1 MPKRVFSSLV
11 DSRNVHTIRRDF
23 VAIAIF
29 IGIIW
34 IVFAFDRFMALE
46 QYGLVPRS
54 SRGLIGIFAMPFLHG
69 DLSHIISNT
78 VPLAITL
85 LLLAGSRANSG
96 AIVFLIILLGGAG
109 LWVFGREALHI
120 GASGLVFG
128 LIAFHI
134 FSGFFER
141 RIKSIVI
148 AFVVGGLYAGTLL
161 NGVLPFQKGV
171 SWDGH
176 LLGAVA
182 GALVALITAKMFATP
197 ENTQGR
203 PGSRYTNV

>member
-1 MPKRVFSSLV
+1 MPARILRSLV
-11 DSRNVHTIRRDF
+11 DSRNVHTIRNDF
-23 VAIAIF
+23 FAIAGF
-29 IGIIW
+29 IGLIW
-34 IVFAFDRFMALE
+34 VVFLVDRFLKLE

-54 SRGLIGIFAMPFLHG
+54 VNGLIGIVAMPFLHG

-78 VPLAITL
+78 IPLAVTL

-96 AIVFLIILLGGAG
+96 AIVVLITVLAGSG
-109 LWVFGREALHI
+109 LWLFGREALHI

-134 FSGFFER
+134 CSGFFER
-141 RIKSIVI
+141 RFKSIVI
-148 AFVVGGLYAGTLL
+148 SLLVGGLYAGTLL

-176 LLGAVA
+176 LIGALA
-182 GALVALITAKMFATP
+182 GALVALITTKIMAEPIDNST
-197 ENTQGR
+197 NS
-203 PGSRYTNV
+203 SRHRET